1 MIDLS
6 TLTGLARAA
15 LGRDLSW
22 LATNA
27 DIQIVGK
34 VFMGAAAGIAAV
46 AKAIL
51 YVRKLVTDITAGKI
65 AAQMF
70 EQTRVASFSKSDV
83 RDAITGYVWPDASSI
98 DPSDEAD
105 LRNVPVQGPLLDA
118 ILKATSAERER
129 LHLIL
134 LADSGMGKTTF
145 CINFYA
151 KFRKT
156 RKVAI
161 VPLGR
166 ADAIEI
172 IKAIPSAQETML
184 FLDALDEDAVA
195 IRDKEARF
203 AELMESAKSFQHVI
217 VTCRSQF
224 FLHDDD
230 IPAGSRIIRLGPR
243 KAGEVREY
251 PMRRL
256 YLAPFSPR
264 QIEQYV
270 KSHFPWYKL
279 TTFRARARARQMV
292 ASIPELSVRPMLL
305 ALVPDL
311 VKDRTTKSELF
322 ELYEY
327 MVDKWLQRESDWIDQ
342 ATLLSISKSLAVRLY
357 LQQQNGGMDR
367 LTPEELA
374 AIADLYGNDAESW
387 KLTSRSL
394 LNRDIDGYYKFA
406 HRSILEYLF
415 VSAALDG
422 SEGCFRV
429 RWTHLMTQL
438 LISQNVA
445 TNGSDPL
452 VAAIFDRDMAETHML
467 PLLKRESHPTLQ
479 TKTEIVS
486 VVQSRGL
493 DSDASRINESWLM
506 KSYRVI
512 EDDDVTTLTDLIRG
526 VTWRFISS
534 VPAEDDPTIYMEPL
548 SSIAR
553 EVSKELGLLN
563 RPGLAVPS
571 VQSKPVGLGRL
582 PSTMEMLWLYSYLQ
596 SHKKAY
602 GTHFP
607 GAWLLEHH
615 RYFWLGDAL
624 KGNAYLICTF
634 NEGDAPHDLV
644 RIAAIGDGKSGGGF
658 AVYEVAQ
665 RPGAQWNSTLS
676 AFTVRVP
683 RGLADWARIGEL
695 GAENAMEP

>member
-6 TLTGLARAA
+6 TITGPALAAIKQ
-15 LGRDLSW
+15 DVSW

-27 DIQIVGK
+27 DIRIVAK
-34 VFMGAAAGIAAV
+34 VLMGAAAGIATV

-51 YVRKLVTDITAGKI
+51 YVRKLSTDIAAGKVV
-65 AAQMF
+65 AQMF

-118 ILKATSAERER
+118 ILKATSAARER

-166 ADAIEI
+166 ADAIEV
-172 IKAIPSAQETML
+172 IKAIPFPQETML

-195 IRDKEARF
+195 IRDKETRF
-203 AELMESAKSFQHVI
+203 AELMESAKNFQHVI

-243 KAGEVREY
+243 KAGEAREY

-256 YLAPFSPR
+256 YLAPFSPE

-279 TTFRARARARQMV
+279 ATFRARARARQMV

-311 VKDRTTKSELF
+311 VKDHTTKSELF

-342 ATLLSISKSLAVRLY
+342 TTLLSISKSLAVRLY
-357 LQQQNGGMDR
+357 VQQQNGGMDR
-367 LTPEELA
+367 LSPEELG
-374 AIADLYGNDAESW
+374 AIADSYGNDAESW

-394 LNRDIDGYYKFA
+394 LNRDINGYYKFA

-415 VSAALDG
+415 VSATLDG
-422 SEGCFRV
+422 REECFRV
-429 RWTHLMTQL
+429 PWTHLMTQL
-438 LISQNVA
+438 LISRHVA
-445 TNGSDPL
+445 TNGGDL
-452 VAAIFDRDMAETHML
+452 RVTAIFDRDLAETGML
-467 PLLKRESHPTLQ
+467 PLLKRESHPILQ
-479 TKTEIVS
+479 SRSGIVS
-486 VVQSRGL
+486 IVQSGGI
-493 DSDASRINESWLM
+493 DADASRINESWVM
-506 KSYRVI
+506 KSYRVK
-512 EDDDVTTLTDLIRG
+512 EDDGVTTLTDLVRG

-534 VPAEDDPTIYMEPL
+534 APAGDDPRIYMEPL

-553 EVSKELGLLN
+553 EVSYELGLLN
-563 RPGLAVPS
+563 RPSGVVPE
-571 VQSKPVGLGRL
+571 PVVLGRL
-582 PSTMEMLWLYSYLQ
+582 PSTLEMLWLYGYLQ
-596 SHKKAY
+596 SHRDAFGKN
-602 GTHFP
+602 FP
-607 GAWLLEHH
+607 GAWLLESH
-615 RYFWLGDAL
+615 RLFWLGDAL
-624 KGNAYLICTF
+624 KGGGFLTCTF
-634 NEGDAPHDLV
+634 NEGDEPHAPV
-644 RIAAIGDGKSGGGF
+644 RIASIGDSKGNGGF
-658 AVYEVAQ
+658 AVYEIAH
-665 RPGAQWNSTLS
+665 RPGVPWNPAFS
-676 AFTVRVP
+676 AFAVRVR
-683 RGLADWARIGEL
+683 RGLL
-695 GAENAMEP
+695 GDSKGGGAQGSDNAMEP

>member
-6 TLTGLARAA
+6 TITGLALAS
-15 LGRDLSW
+15 LGRDAWW

-27 DIQIVGK
+27 DIRKVVK
-34 VFMGAAAGIAAV
+34 VFIGTAAGVATV

-51 YVRKLVTDITAGKI
+51 YVRKLLTDITAGKV

-83 RDAITGYVWPDASSI
+83 REAITGYVWPDASSI

-151 KFRKT
+151 KFRKS

-166 ADAIEI
+166 ADAIET
-172 IKAIPSAQETML
+172 IKAIPSAQETTL

-203 AELMESAKSFQHVI
+203 AELMESAKSFEHVI

-270 KSHFPWYKL
+270 RSHFPWYKV

-311 VKDRTTKSELF
+311 VKDRTTISEHF
-322 ELYEY
+322 QLYEY

-342 ATLLSISKSLAVRLY
+342 ATLLSVSKNLAVRLY
-357 LQQQNGGMDR
+357 VQQQNGGMDR
-367 LTPEELA
+367 IMPEELA

-394 LNRDIDGYYKFA
+394 LNRDINGCYKFA

-422 SEGCFRV
+422 IEECFTV

-438 LISQNVA
+438 LISRNVA
-445 TNGSDPL
+445 TNGSDL
-452 VAAIFDRDMAETHML
+452 RVAAIFDRDLAETGML
-467 PLLKRESHPTLQ
+467 PLLKRESHPKLQ
-479 TKTEIVS
+479 SKSGLLSI
-486 VVQSRGL
+486 VQSGGGDRE
-493 DSDASRINESWLM
+493 ASRINDSWVM
-506 KSYRVI
+506 KSYRAT
-512 EDDDVTTLTDLIRG
+512 EDDGVITLTDLIRG
-526 VTWRFISS
+526 VTWRFVSS
-534 VPAEDDPTIYMEPL
+534 VPAGDDTKIYMEPL

-553 EVSKELGLLN
+553 EVSKELGLLD
-563 RPGLAVPS
+563 RPGLVFPE
-571 VQSKPVGLGRL
+571 PVGLGRL
-582 PSTMEMLWLYSYLQ
+582 PSTLEMLWLYGYLQ
-596 SHKKAY
+596 SHQRVY
-602 GTHFP
+602 GKDFP
-607 GAWLLEHH
+607 GAWLLESH

-624 KGNAYLICTF
+624 KGVYLICTF
-634 NEGDAPHDLV
+634 NEGDVPHDLV
-644 RIAAIGDGKSGGGF
+644 RVAAIGDGKGNGGF

-665 RPGAQWNSTLS
+665 RPGAPWNATFS
-676 AFTVRVP
+676 AFAVRVP
-683 RGLADWARIGEL
+683 RGLADLARIGAL
-695 GAENAMEP
+695 GADSAAQP